1 MSLKPAEISK
11 NQQHANAKKKTTN
24 QNGINKDPRANK
36 KIERM
41 NKNLF

>member
-1 MSLKPAEISK
+1 MSLKPAKISK
-11 NQQHANAKKKTTN
+11 NQQHANAKKKATN

-41 NKNLF
+41 NTNLF